1 MAFPME
7 SLNMNRRVRVFR
19 GLAHWYLC
27 VVLLLLM
34 QLTVAVFW
42 SIFGPS
48 GNGLERFIDRTYIS
62 PVSWIGNTF
71 FEEQMFLGNAPLG
84 LGLLLLVVILYAIL
98 GGTIIYLIYWISS
111 ALSRGK
117 E

>member
-1 MAFPME
+1 MDR
-7 SLNMNRRVRVFR
+7 LNMNRRVFQA
-19 GLAHWYLC
+19 LLPWYLC
-27 VVLLLLM
+27 VVLLLLT

-42 SIFGPS
+42 SIFGPP
-48 GNGLERFIDRTYIS
+48 GNTLERILNRTYIS

-84 LGLLLLVVILYAIL
+84 LGLLLLVIILYAFL
-98 GGTIIYLIYWISS
+98 GGTIVCLIYRISS
-111 ALSRGK
+111 ALSNGK